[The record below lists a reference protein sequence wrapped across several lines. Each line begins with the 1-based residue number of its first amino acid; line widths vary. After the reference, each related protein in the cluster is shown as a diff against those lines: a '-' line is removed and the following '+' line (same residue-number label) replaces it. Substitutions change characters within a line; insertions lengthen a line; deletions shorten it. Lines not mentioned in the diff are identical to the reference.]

1 MKKFAMTSLSVA
13 GILLLIGG
21 ILAMISSVAGGYRFS
36 VLAKEIELDDKIEY
50 FIDDVGEVV
59 YDSTHGRW
67 GHLKEHD
74 SHGSHY
80 SGTISDIQEQIN
92 AGEVRKIK
100 MEVGAGV
107 FVLREKED
115 KDDKIDIAISG
126 IGDCNYYM
134 QGDTLHIIG
143 FEGLK
148 WADSASF
155 NENRIEVWIPD
166 GSSLNEVEIEI
177 GAGTMNICDL
187 RINKLKTEVGAG
199 TLFLDNMEIDQL
211 SVEVG
216 AGKME
221 AFDTI
226 ATDAELSVAMGE
238 CTYNGDI
245 TGDLEAECAM
255 GNMLFMLAG
264 SETDHNYEIECDA
277 GNIKVGSFSVTAFA
291 CEKTIHNHA
300 ASKYEINCGMGD
312 VTVEFED

>member
-1 MKKFAMTSLSVA
+1 MKKFAMVSLSVA

-21 ILAMISSVAGGYRFS
+21 IFAMISSVVGGYRFS

-50 FIDDVGEVV
+50 FIDDVGVAV

-67 GHLKEHD
+67 GHLKDH
-74 SHGSHY
+74 SHNGHY
-80 SGTISDIQEQIN
+80 SGILSEIQEQVD
-92 AGEVRKIK
+92 AKEVRKIK

-107 FVLREKED
+107 FLLEEKEA

-134 QGDTLHIIG
+134 QGDTLHIKG

-148 WADSASF
+148 WTDSSVF
-155 NENRIEVWIPD
+155 NENRIEVWIPA
-166 GSSLNEVEIEI
+166 GSSLDEVEIEI
-177 GAGTMNICDL
+177 GAGTMNIYNL
-187 RINKLKTEVGAG
+187 GINKLKTEVGAG
-199 TLFLDNMEIDQL
+199 TLALNNMEIKQL

-226 ATDAELSVAMGE
+226 VTDAELSVAMGE

-245 TGDLEAECAM
+245 TGNLEAECAM

-264 SETDHNYEIECDA
+264 NETDHDYEIECDA
-277 GNIKVGSFSVTAFA
+277 GNIKIGSFSVTAFA